1 MKHTILSVIVLASI
15 AWSASGRELSNKQI
29 NYQVQTHD
37 SLMIWD
43 KLNIQSSPHIK
54 ELLERHVRQN
64 KKNNFTNGYRLQI
77 YFGSGSNA
85 RSQAT
90 KVKTDFLSTHPVI
103 KAYLIF
109 KSPDFKV
116 VVGDFRTKSEALKLQ
131 KSLIYQFPNAFIV
144 ADEIAL
150 PELAGNASKK

>member
-1 MKHTILSVIVLASI
+1 MKVTILSLIVLSSI
-15 AWSASGRELSNKQI
+15 AWSNYGRESENTLA
-29 NYQVQTHD
+29 NYQIQTND
-37 SLMIWD
+37 SLRIWD
-43 KLNIQSSPHIK
+43 KLNIQCSPQIREMLEQHI
-54 ELLERHVRQN
+54 RQN

-77 YFGSGSNA
+77 YFGSGLNA

-90 KVKTDFLSTHPVI
+90 KARKDFLSAHPDI
-103 KAYLIF
+103 KAYLIY

-144 ADEIAL
+144 ADEIAF
-150 PELAGNASKK
+150 PELAGNTQ

>member
-1 MKHTILSVIVLASI
+1 MKVTILSIIVLSSI
-15 AWSASGRELSNKQI
+15 AWSNYGRELEKNQSNNLIQAQDTLK
-29 NYQVQTHD
+29 
-37 SLMIWD
+37 IWD
-43 KLNIQSSPHIK
+43 KLPIECSQQIK
-54 ELLERHVRQN
+54 DLLQQHVRQN

-77 YFGSGSNA
+77 YFGSGINA

-90 KVKTDFLSTHPVI
+90 KARTDFLSNHPDV
-103 KAYLIF
+103 KAYLIY

-144 ADEIAL
+144 ADEIAF
-150 PELAGNASKK
+150 PELAGNTSAK